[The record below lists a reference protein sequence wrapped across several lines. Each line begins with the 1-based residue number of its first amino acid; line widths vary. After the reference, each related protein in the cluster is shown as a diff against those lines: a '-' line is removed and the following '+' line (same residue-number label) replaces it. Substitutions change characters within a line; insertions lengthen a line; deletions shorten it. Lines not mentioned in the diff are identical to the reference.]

1 MEKESEVRGSVR
13 VLEVE
18 DASILNLGRIW
29 VLQSLRL

>member
-18 DASILNLGRIW
+18 DAAILNLGRIW